1 MVIAIHAALLLA
13 FLNLSGKIDP
23 DRTGDVLR
31 VFNIPTTQPS
41 RPKLPQPLVPK
52 SSAKPKAASPP
63 NIASRAVD
71 RVAPIPQIKMPPVNV
86 ASPTPDTGIAANE
99 GASPV
104 AGRGTGA
111 GGVGAGNGGGG
122 NGAGTGGN
130 GGAVTPP
137 QLATP
142 VLSGRDFP
150 QDEVRQWPRRTT
162 IFLRLR
168 IDIQGY
174 IAECLIDRG
183 TGVASIDGSICNLAH
198 DRLRF
203 HPALDHGG
211 EAVAGWFGYAQ
222 PAPH

>member
-1 MVIAIHAALLLA
+1 MIAIHAALLLA
-13 FLNLSGKIDP
+13 FLNLSGTIAP
-23 DRTGDVLR
+23 DRTGNIVRIID
-31 VFNIPTTQPS
+31 IPTNQS
-41 RPKLPQPLVPK
+41 RRPKPSPPLVQKPN
-52 SSAKPKAASPP
+52 AKPRPASPP
-63 NIASRAVD
+63 NLASEAID
-71 RVAPIPQIKMPPVNV
+71 RVALIAKTRTPPTEVTSPIPDKGV
-86 ASPTPDTGIAANE
+86 TANE
-99 GASPV
+99 GASSV
-104 AGRGTGA
+104 VGRGTGA
-111 GGVGAGNGGGG
+111 GGAGAGNGAGG
-122 NGAGTGGN
+122 NGLGTGGD

-137 QLATP
+137 RLETP

-150 QDEVRQWPRRTT
+150 RDLVGQWPSGVT

-168 IDIQGY
+168 IDLQGY

-203 HPALDHGG
+203 HPALNHGG